1 MEYQKI
7 ANLIDD
13 DTLDQPSKFR
23 TRNWVEI
30 NDESRGAYNVNS
42 QIKFKTTMLKSS
54 LCDYSDAYIL
64 VKGTISVNNT
74 AAQGAAANNTNK
86 KVIFKNCAPFT
97 NCISEINNTQID
109 NAKDIDI
116 VMPMYN
122 LIEYSDNYAKTT
134 GSIWQYCKDIPARN
148 NNNEITEFTLV
159 NTTDSF
165 KFKAKIT
172 GQTEDDGTKDVEI
185 MVPLKYLS
193 NFWRTLE
200 MPLINCEVNLILT
213 WSSTCVLISTN
224 IPNQAAIFE
233 ITDTKL
239 YVPVVT
245 LSTQENTKFLQ
256 QLESGFKRVINW
268 NKYLSKPELLAQN
281 PNLNHLVE
289 PSFQGVNRLFVLAFE
304 NDNDGTSNE
313 QSYLPTVE
321 IKDYNTMINGENV
334 FDQPIKNTKVTYD
347 NIRKIATGQ
356 GDDYTTRCLLN
367 YPYFANTYKM
377 FAVNLSKQQALDAD
391 PRAIQQ
397 INFTANI
404 DRAAANK
411 SLLYSGR
418 SKRNYSRLFTG
429 NSKSIVNKIIFNL
442 NTYKC
447 FALVSTTLI
456 K

>member
-7 ANLIDD
+7 ANLIDE
-13 DTLDQPSKFR
+13 TPNQPSKFR

-54 LCDYSDAYIL
+54 LCDYSDAFIL

-74 AAQGAAANNTNK
+74 DAQGAAVNNTNK
-86 KVIFKNCAPFT
+86 KVIFKDCAPFT

-134 GSIWQYCKDIPARN
+134 GSLWQYCKDIPVRN
-148 NNNEITEFTLV
+148 NNNDITEFTLV
-159 NTTDSF
+159 NTTDLF

-185 MVPLKYLS
+185 MVPLKYLN

-213 WSSTCVLISTN
+213 WSSACVLISAN

-239 YVPVVT
+239 YVPVVP

-256 QLESGFKRVINW
+256 QLKSGFKRVINW

-289 PSFQGVNRLFVLAFE
+289 PSFQGVNRLFVLGFE
-304 NDNDGTSNE
+304 NDDDRTSDE
-313 QSYLPTVE
+313 QYYLPTVE
-321 IKDYNTMINGENV
+321 IKDYNIMINGENV
-334 FDQPIKNTKVTYD
+334 FDQPIRNNKVTYN

-356 GDDYTTRCLLN
+356 GDDCTTGRLLD

-377 FAVNLSKQQALDAD
+377 IAVDLSKQQALDAD

-397 INFTANI
+397 INFTANL
-404 DRAAANK
+404 DRA
-411 SLLYSGR
+411 
-418 SKRNYSRLFTG
+418 G
-429 NSKSIVNKIIFNL
+429 NTRVYFILEEAKETILDFSQGTVKVL
-442 NTYKC
+442 
-447 FALVSTTLI
+447 
-456 K
+456 